1 MIGLMFEYAKEA
13 SRQAGLGHRRCL
25 RQRMLVQYII
35 TNYRFII
42 DYRALIN
49 IIVIC
54 DQAPSW

>member
-1 MIGLMFEYAKEA
+1 MFEYAKEA